1 MKRLLVLLVPCF
13 VMAAGCD
20 REDNDS
26 WVSKKS
32 YVTTVS
38 PADVVV
44 EVNCTCLCHDHE
56 DNDGHDDH
64 FVPPGHRR

>member
-20 REDNDS
+20 REDND
-26 WVSKKS
+26 
-32 YVTTVS
+32 
-38 PADVVV
+38 
-44 EVNCTCLCHDHE
+44 
-56 DNDGHDDH
+56 GHDDH